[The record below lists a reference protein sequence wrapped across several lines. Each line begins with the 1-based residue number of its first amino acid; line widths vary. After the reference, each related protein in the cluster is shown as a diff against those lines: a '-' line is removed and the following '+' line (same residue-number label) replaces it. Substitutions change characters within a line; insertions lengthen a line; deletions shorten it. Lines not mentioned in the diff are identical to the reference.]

1 MKTPKT
7 YPTRHPHWIDNDT
20 PSKPNWISRL
30 NKMRLSF
37 TGAFVIVLS
46 LHLALIAGIYTWG
59 NLRSKILKPRTAIT
73 KEMPE
78 QSGPASDSLAKNEW
92 PQSEATPV
100 VKALP
105 PAPKKVVET
114 TAKNISKEQESEK
127 RPTAKVAEKKPEPAK
142 TPERVVSVP
151 AKPQPPSPVKANDS
165 ALREQFLAARNATNP
180 REDVSE
186 VRKAIAVKT
195 TSIAAQNPD
204 TPLPPKSVAANS
216 ANPKPEAAREISPT
230 PAITE
235 YTLSGGDNL
244 YAVSRRLQVSYN
256 DLLEANGITDPRQLR
271 VGQKLKVP
279 LSKSDS

>member
-1 MKTPKT
+1 MKTQKT
-7 YPTRHPHWIDNDT
+7 YPTRHPHWIDDPEQKN
-20 PSKPNWISRL
+20 PNWISRL

-37 TGAFVIVLS
+37 TGAFVIVLG

-59 NLRSKILKPRTAIT
+59 NLRSKILKPRAAIT
-73 KEMPE
+73 NEVPE

-100 VKALP
+100 VKALS
-105 PAPKKVVET
+105 PAPKKVAEA
-114 TAKNISKEQESEK
+114 TAKTIAKEHESEK
-127 RPTAKVAEKKPEPAK
+127 RPTAKVAEKKPEPVK
-142 TPERVVSVP
+142 TPERVVSTP
-151 AKPQPPSPVKANDS
+151 TKTQPPSPAKTNDT
-165 ALREQFLAARNATNP
+165 ALREQFLAARNATNS
-180 REDVSE
+180 REEVTE
-186 VRKAIAVKT
+186 VRQAIPVKT
-195 TSIAAQNPD
+195 VVAQNSE

-216 ANPKPEAAREISPT
+216 APPKPEAARENPPT
-230 PAITE
+230 PAVTE

-279 LSKSDS
+279 QSKSDS